1 MSNGVSRGSND
12 RPEVHPDRRTSPT
25 LDGASHVGAAQG
37 MGGGPAGSPRSASGP
52 PPGGPATEA
61 RFWPDGQRKVSVPF
75 YVLPE
80 YEEQVR
86 RGEQAEREKR
96 RGAELGTS
104 AGAGDPG
111 GTRSPADAVGYGRPP
126 REHQFAPGQSGNPKG
141 RPKGA
146 KNKPPKAWQGRM
158 LQIAQAEAFREIPV
172 RGGEATVRIPLVQ
185 AVLRS
190 AGVSALKGKVGA
202 QRLML
207 EVAREAEATAER
219 ERREADRERQEIFE
233 LTFQRKEE
241 ARAEVARRKA
251 AVAAGRAEAVG
262 PSNVTYADDL
272 LPHPDDLILDPVAGE
287 VRLVGPLASD
297 QREAWHAMLTVC
309 DGYLQHVELLGAM
322 LEASSCPK
330 QRAALQKGIEAA
342 LRWLAKFRM
351 GMPPWVDR
359 RVNKDPPSLEEFTRA
374 VRYLGVYLPPEP

>member
-1 MSNGVSRGSND
+1 MSDDVSRGSND
-12 RPEVHPDRRTSPT
+12 RPEVQSDRRASPT

-37 MGGGPAGSPRSASGP
+37 VGGGPAGSPRSTSGP
-52 PPGGPATEA
+52 PPGDPPSDA

-96 RGAELGTS
+96 RRAELGPS
-104 AGAGDPG
+104 GGASDPG
-111 GTRSPADAVGYGRPP
+111 DARGSSGAVGYGRPP

-146 KNKPPKAWQGRM
+146 KNKPPKAWQGRL

-172 RGGEATVRIPLVQ
+172 REGEATVRMPLVQ

-190 AGVSALKGKVGA
+190 AGLSALKGKVGA
-202 QRLML
+202 QRLVL
-207 EVAREAEATAER
+207 EVAREAEATA
-219 ERREADRERQEIFE
+219 ARERQEIFE
-233 LTFQRKEE
+233 LAFQRKEE

-262 PSNVTYADDL
+262 SSNVAYADDL
-272 LPHPDDLILDPVAGE
+272 LPHPDDLLLDPVAGE
-287 VRLVGPLASD
+287 VRFAGPLASD
-297 QREAWHAMLTVC
+297 QREAWHAMLTVR
-309 DGYLQHVELLGAM
+309 DGYVQHVELLGTM

-330 QRAALQKGIEAA
+330 QRAALQKGIEATR
-342 LRWLAKFRM
+342 RWLAKFRN

-359 RVNKDPPSLEEFTRA
+359 RVNKDPPSLEEFIRA
-374 VRYLGVYLPPEP
+374 VRYLGLYLPPMP